1 MFHFICDRCG
11 KGLLISED
19 VRYEMTIEIKSAYDA
34 MEITR
39 ADLNKDFND
48 EILNLLNKMKHKTQ
62 QELEDEVYKLFKFDL
77 CMECQKEML
86 KNPLL
91 KEPKTHNS

>member
-11 KGLLISED
+11 KGLLIGED
-19 VRYEMTIEIKSAYDA
+19 VRYEMTIEIKSAYDQ

-62 QELEDEVYKLFKFDL
+62 QELEDEVYKLLKFDL

-86 KNPLL
+86 KNPLF
-91 KEPKTHNS
+91 KEPKTQDA

>member
-11 KGLLISED
+11 KGLLIGED
-19 VRYEMTIEIKSAYDA
+19 VRYEMTIEIKSAYDQ

-91 KEPKTHNS
+91 KEPKTHN